1 VETLIHVNLQWFA
14 SKKGV
19 GSTRNGR
26 DSISKRLGVK
36 RQDGQI
42 VTAGSILVRQRGT
55 KIHPGTNVGIGGDD
69 TLFAKISGRVKFERY
84 GRDRKKVSVYP
95 VTETPAAKAL
105 EV

>member
-1 VETLIHVNLQWFA
+1 MLKLNLQLFA

-19 GSTRNGR
+19 GSTKNGR

-36 RQDGQI
+36 RADGQA

-55 KIHPGTNVGIGGDD
+55 KIHPGNNVGLGKDD
-69 TLFAKISGRVKFERY
+69 TLFALVEGVVKFERW

-95 VTETPAAKAL
+95 VEVAPVAAAV
-105 EV
+105 EG